1 MLKKKLYK
9 QDELEK
15 EELERYKELISKI
28 LPTEISSNI
37 ENKKSMKIKKDLILH
52 YEYGLT
58 YHLYLD
64 SLKMIAYNGTGLY
77 IGKI

>member
-1 MLKKKLYK
+1 MKIG
-9 QDELEK
+9 DEK
-15 EELERYKELISKI
+15 TLIEI
-28 LPTEISSNI
+28 LNEIASG
-37 ENKKSMKIKKDLILH
+37 KIKKDLILH

-77 IGKI
+77 IGKVLNDKFKLEGYYKEEENE